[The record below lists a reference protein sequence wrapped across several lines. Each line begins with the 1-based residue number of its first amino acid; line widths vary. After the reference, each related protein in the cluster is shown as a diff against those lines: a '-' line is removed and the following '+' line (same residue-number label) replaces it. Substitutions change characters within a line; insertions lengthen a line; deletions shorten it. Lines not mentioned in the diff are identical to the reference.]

1 MNKWRT
7 YPYYLL
13 LAAFALKILVC
24 GTLLT
29 LATHNICLEHLLDDE
44 VNWSK
49 LVFKQ
54 RKRNDEPS
62 PNTSVLH
69 YSAGILGADD
79 NVSARRLLI
88 LPAIFFFKELST
100 VYTSKALFFPRDTLH
115 YIPDKRF
122 IKYCSLIR

>member
-13 LAAFALKILVC
+13 LSAFALKILVW
-24 GTLLT
+24 GTILT
-29 LATHNICLEHLLDDE
+29 LATHNICLERLLDDE

-62 PNTSVLH
+62 PNTTVFH

-79 NVSARRLLI
+79 NMSARRILI
-88 LPAIFFFKELST
+88 QPAIFFFNQLSA
-100 VYTSKALFFPRDTLH
+100 VYTSRRLSFVNTTLR
-115 YIPDKRF
+115 YIPDKIF